1 MKRNLF
7 SFLHDHFSYR
17 LYCSYLHD
25 YHNAG
30 EDLCWLVLL
39 RPSFQGDDHFSLL
52 PFPGKAT
59 FRQLPLQVQKYIDG
73 LQLFSVAKNGFYLHL
88 LDLLSIEH
96 IHFII
101 EVELNRT
108 LPFLEME
115 AIRNGRHLE
124 RKVYIKSTNKGLL
137 LHYDNH
143 FS

>member
-1 MKRNLF
+1 MNTFSFFIPGLHRRAYYASGARNRIAIVTGVKSKFVHSKIEKKQLIYSLNVKRNLF

-25 YHNAG
+25 YHNVG

-73 LQLFSVAKNGFYLHL
+73 LQLFSVAKNGF
-88 LDLLSIEH
+88 
-96 IHFII
+96 
-101 EVELNRT
+101 
-108 LPFLEME
+108 
-115 AIRNGRHLE
+115 
-124 RKVYIKSTNKGLL
+124 
-137 LHYDNH
+137 
-143 FS
+143 